1 MLTKK
6 KMQTKPWLFRINM
19 KLNGKSLH
27 ILETTVHGNI
37 HLRFCIPYSQLALDI
52 SESEQQRNVD
62 ITNF

>member
-6 KMQTKPWLFRINM
+6 KCRQNRGFLDINM

>member
-1 MLTKK
+1 
-6 KMQTKPWLFRINM
+6 M